1 MPKLTLL
8 ILILSSLSLQAET
21 EEVNDYANF
30 SLSYD
35 YQNTDFKYPGTFS
48 YLSYTTINQIT
59 NLNFSFKK
67 NLDDGYLLIGDMFT
81 FSQKRNGDSLFFPV
95 NDNSGSG
102 VRQLYLAKDMENG
115 HSINLGRKEFAYKN
129 FNSVQEQG
137 YNYLPTTHCRFSGGL
152 NNCISKDFISYLH
165 HLSPSLNIE
174 LFKSKSIEKSEDINI
189 KSYRIEKTFNE
200 NHKLTFTHKK
210 SDSKYGS
217 FFLTNRESMD
227 LQLDFIDP
235 QNQDSKWYV
244 NYKKINNDKV
254 ACWRNIVNYGHDL
267 LDNSS
272 GIGGGYITK
281 INKLKAHLNFTKN
294 TMNKY
299 DASFGVGYSL
309 CPNLP
314 VKKTSKDTI
323 SLIMDYPIENGKII
337 SKHLFNPQFQSTSYG
352 DAVLQSQTS
361 IQPSR
366 INEIE
371 VLKEINSNFD
381 LSFMYQQT
389 SIKDWI
395 KTNKSSL
402 KMTYKF

>member
-1 MPKLTLL
+1 MPIFLLLVFTLTSLL
-8 ILILSSLSLQAET
+8 LKAET
-21 EEVNDYANF
+21 EEVKDYANF

-35 YQNTDFKYPGTFS
+35 YQNNESKYSSFYGPQTYTD
-48 YLSYTTINQIT
+48 INQIT

-67 NLDDGYLLIGDMFT
+67 NLDDGSLLIGDMFT

-294 TMNKY
+294 TINKY
-299 DASFGVGYSL
+299 YILPFGNCS
-309 CPNLP
+309 NLP
-314 VKKTSKDTI
+314 VKKTSEDTI
-323 SLIMDYPIENGKII
+323 SLIMEYPIENGKII

-389 SIKDWI
+389 SIKDYI

-402 KMTYKF
+402 KLTYKF